1 MTSARWLLALLAVA
15 VLAGCSEAEP
25 RGVAPTAGSEAVGR
39 LAVFAVNH
47 PLQYFA
53 QRIGGDRVEV
63 GFPAPADVDPAYWS
77 PDPDTVAAY
86 QGADLILLNGAG
98 YARWVQRAS
107 LPQARLVDTS
117 AGFQDRLIPLEETVT
132 HSHGPT
138 GGHTHEGFAFTTW
151 LDPSLAILQA
161 RAVKDAFAK
170 ARPDQEAAFRRGFE
184 ALETDLRDLDRRLG
198 TAAGAIGE
206 SFLLFS
212 HPVYQYL
219 IRRYGL
225 NGLSVHWEPDQFP
238 SEVMWRELEEIL
250 ATHPAQWL
258 VWEAEPIDATLQRLE
273 TMGVGSLVYAPCAS
287 APGEGNFLAVMRENA
302 AGLREVFVRI
312 APG

>member
-1 MTSARWLLALLAVA
+1 M
-15 VLAGCSEAEP
+15 
-25 RGVAPTAGSEAVGR
+25 
-39 LAVFAVNH
+39 
-47 PLQYFA
+47 
-53 QRIGGDRVEV
+53 
-63 GFPAPADVDPAYWS
+63 
-77 PDPDTVAAY
+77 
-86 QGADLILLNGAG
+86 ILLNGAG

-138 GGHTHEGFAFTTW
+138 GGHTHKGVAFTTW

-161 RAVKDAFAK
+161 RAVRDAFAK
-170 ARPDQEAAFRRGFE
+170 ARPDQEAAFQRGFE
-184 ALETDLRDLDRRLG
+184 VLETDLRDLDRRLSV
-198 TAAGAIGE
+198 AAEAIGD

-225 NGLSVHWEPDQFP
+225 NGLSVHWEPDQPP
-238 SEVMWRELEEIL
+238 SELMWRELEELL
-250 ATHPAQWL
+250 ATHPAQWM
-258 VWEAEPIDATLQRLE
+258 VWEAAPVDATVKRLE
-273 TMGVGSLVYAPCAS
+273 TMGVGSLVYAPCAGVPEKGDFS
-287 APGEGNFLAVMRENA
+287 SVMRENA
-302 AGLREVFVRI
+302 AGLHEVFLRI